1 VAERIAKGQQ
11 RQKELVDELVSNIM
25 ETAAPLIDGETS
37 TEALDAAARDVHER
51 IQFEANLAL
60 SEVVTRFSRG
70 KAAEKEAEQKER
82 TFIRFGPNFR
92 AQHILMFVSVI
103 ILIITGMPLKFPE
116 LAVSKFVVISLLGG
130 LENSTLIHRIGAT
143 GLIIVG
149 VWHLFYIALS
159 RTGRR
164 DFFLMIPRP
173 RDIKDF
179 LHTVLYYIGR
189 RSSGPRFGRFSFIEK
204 FDYWAVYWG
213 MVIMI
218 GSGIIL
224 WFKEYFPK
232 YLYDIG
238 REAHSDEGLL
248 ATLAIVIW
256 HFYNV
261 HLNPEVFPMSWVW
274 WHGKLSEEEIKHHH
288 PLEYAKI
295 VEAEREAIEAEQA
308 VPQAAGETSDTLGKE
323 T

>member
-1 VAERIAKGQQ
+1 MAERIAKGQQ
-11 RQKELVDELVSNIM
+11 RQKELVDELVSNIL
-25 ETAAPLIDGETS
+25 ETAAPLIDKEAG
-37 TEALDAAARDVHER
+37 TEALDAAAKDVHER
-51 IQFEANLAL
+51 LQFEANLAL
-60 SEVVTRFSRG
+60 NEIVTRFSPG
-70 KAAEKEAEQKER
+70 KAAEMEEKQR
-82 TFIRFGPNFR
+82 TFVRFGPNFR
-92 AQHILMFVSVI
+92 TQHILMFVSVI

-116 LAVSKFVVISLLGG
+116 LAISKFVVISLLGG

-149 VWHLFYIALS
+149 AWHLFYIAFS
-159 RTGRR
+159 RMGRR

-179 LHTVLYYIGR
+179 FHTLLYYIGR
-189 RSSGPRFGRFSFIEK
+189 RGSGPRFGRFSFIEK

-274 WHGKLSEEEIKHHH
+274 WHGKLTEDEIKHHH
-288 PLEYAKI
+288 PLEYAEI

-308 VPQAAGETSDTLGKE
+308 EPHATDEISDALEKGT
-323 T
+323 